1 MATRSL
7 IGYEKSDGTII
18 VSYCHFDGYL
28 TGVGADLLALKPSAV
43 KKIVDAG
50 DMSTLKSGP
59 YTPVVKPKVF
69 TSRGDAVD
77 HFEDSWCEYF
87 YLLST
92 SRTWFYSEHGHSK
105 GIFHPLKAAV
115 KQAIENESM

>member
-69 TSRGDAVD
+69 TSREAA
-77 HFEDSWCEYF
+77 HTFFKNSWCEYF
-87 YLLST
+87 YLLSRT
-92 SRTWFYSEHGHSK
+92 GRTWFYNCDSSGV
-105 GIFHPLKAAV
+105 FHPLRAAV